1 MEIVE
6 CLIVLEIKKI
16 QIKYTIIAEDIFFTC
31 FKDFPVICC
40 IMEELNKYFN
50 TELDENLFYHRLM
63 LQTYRILTVKI
74 KSLSRIRA
82 RHLLH
87 IVSLRTNRRHCW

>member
-16 QIKYTIIAEDIFFTC
+16 QTKYTIITEDIFFTC

-40 IMEELNKYFN
+40 IMEELNKNFN

-63 LQTYRILTVKI
+63 LQTYRILTVKV
-74 KSLSRIRA
+74 KSLSRNPCSA
-82 RHLLH
+82 L
-87 IVSLRTNRRHCW
+87 TAYCFFENKP